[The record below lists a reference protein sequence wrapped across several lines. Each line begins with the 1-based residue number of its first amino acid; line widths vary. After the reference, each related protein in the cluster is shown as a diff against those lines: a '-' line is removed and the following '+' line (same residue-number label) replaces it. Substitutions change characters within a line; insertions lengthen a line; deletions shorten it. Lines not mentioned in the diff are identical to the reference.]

1 VGRDRRRSRGE
12 PADSVLDGQ
21 DLERDLLEGRA
32 PDAPAGPTRLPALVV
47 GPIAALV
54 LLTLALGL
62 GAGPGSTSRA
72 GRRRSSPIP
81 PSTSG
86 PCSERGR
93 GRDPRALAPRPRLDG
108 PHRDWSLPALVFSGA
123 LGGLLLR
130 LVRPLGGEGFRRV
143 RLARLPGFL
152 LYFLKELLVANLKVA
167 AAVVAPA
174 GRLRPAIVAVPL
186 TLDRDAEIALLANLI
201 TLTPG
206 TLSLDVSPD
215 RRTLYVHAMAVSS
228 PDDLRREIRDG
239 FERRILEVF
248 R

>member
-1 VGRDRRRSRGE
+1 MI
-12 PADSVLDGQ
+12 
-21 DLERDLLEGRA
+21 LEVSL
-32 PDAPAGPTRLPALVV
+32 
-47 GPIAALV
+47 
-54 LLTLALGL
+54 LAL
-62 GAGPGSTSRA
+62 AWM
-72 GRRRSSPIP
+72 
-81 PSTSG
+81 
-86 PCSERGR
+86 
-93 GRDPRALAPRPRLDG
+93 ALTG
-108 PHRDWSLPALVFSGA
+108 EWSLPALGFSCA
-123 LGGLLLR
+123 LGWLLLR

-152 LYFLKELLVANLKVA
+152 AYVLKEVVVANLRVA
-167 AAVVAPA
+167 AAVIAPA

-215 RRTLYVHAMAVSS
+215 RRTLYVHAMAVTG
-228 PDDLRREIRDG
+228 PDELRREIRDG

>member
-1 VGRDRRRSRGE
+1 VI
-12 PADSVLDGQ
+12 
-21 DLERDLLEGRA
+21 LELSL
-32 PDAPAGPTRLPALVV
+32 
-47 GPIAALV
+47 
-54 LLTLALGL
+54 LAL
-62 GAGPGSTSRA
+62 AWM
-72 GRRRSSPIP
+72 
-81 PSTSG
+81 
-86 PCSERGR
+86 
-93 GRDPRALAPRPRLDG
+93 ALTG
-108 PHRDWSLPALVFSGA
+108 DWSLPALVFACG
-123 LGGLLLR
+123 LGWLLLR

-143 RLARLPGFL
+143 RLARLPAFL
-152 LYFLKELLVANLKVA
+152 AYVLKEVVVANLRVA

-215 RRTLYVHAMAVSS
+215 RRTLYVHAMAVTG
-228 PDDLRREIRDG
+228 PDELRREIRDG

>member
-1 VGRDRRRSRGE
+1 VI
-12 PADSVLDGQ
+12 
-21 DLERDLLEGRA
+21 LEV
-32 PDAPAGPTRLPALVV
+32 AL
-47 GPIAALV
+47 
-54 LLTLALGL
+54 LAL
-62 GAGPGSTSRA
+62 AWM
-72 GRRRSSPIP
+72 
-81 PSTSG
+81 
-86 PCSERGR
+86 
-93 GRDPRALAPRPRLDG
+93 ALTG
-108 PHRDWSLPALVFSGA
+108 DWSLPALVFACG
-123 LGGLLLR
+123 LGWLLRR

-152 LYFLKELLVANLKVA
+152 LFVLKEVVVANLRVA
-167 AAVVAPA
+167 AAVIAPA

-215 RRTLYVHAMAVSS
+215 RRTLYVHAMATTS
-228 PDDLRREIRDG
+228 PDDLRREIQQG

>member
-1 VGRDRRRSRGE
+1 VI
-12 PADSVLDGQ
+12 
-21 DLERDLLEGRA
+21 LEVSL
-32 PDAPAGPTRLPALVV
+32 
-47 GPIAALV
+47 
-54 LLTLALGL
+54 LAL
-62 GAGPGSTSRA
+62 AWM
-72 GRRRSSPIP
+72 
-81 PSTSG
+81 
-86 PCSERGR
+86 
-93 GRDPRALAPRPRLDG
+93 ALTG
-108 PHRDWSLPALVFSGA
+108 DWSLPAVVFSCA
-123 LGGLLLR
+123 LGWLLLR

-152 LYFLKELLVANLKVA
+152 LYFLKELLVANLRVA

-186 TLDRDAEIALLANLI
+186 TVDRDAEIALLANLI

-215 RRTLYVHAMAVSS
+215 RRTLYVHAMAVTG
-228 PDDLRREIRDG
+228 PDELRREIRDG

>member
-1 VGRDRRRSRGE
+1 VI
-12 PADSVLDGQ
+12 
-21 DLERDLLEGRA
+21 LE
-32 PDAPAGPTRLPALVV
+32 V
-47 GPIAALV
+47 V
-54 LLTLALGL
+54 LLALAWLALTG
-62 GAGPGSTSRA
+62 
-72 GRRRSSPIP
+72 
-81 PSTSG
+81 
-86 PCSERGR
+86 
-93 GRDPRALAPRPRLDG
+93 
-108 PHRDWSLPALVFSGA
+108 DWSLPALLFSCA
-123 LGGLLLR
+123 LGWLLLR

-152 LYFLKELLVANLKVA
+152 LYFLKEVVVANLKVA

-186 TLDRDAEIALLANLI
+186 ALDRDAEIALLANLI

-206 TLSLDVSPD
+206 ALSLDVSPD
-215 RRTLYVHAMAVSS
+215 RRTLYVHTMSVSS